1 MNTFDTLRHPVY
13 GGDYNPEQW
22 PEAVWLEDVR
32 LMREAGVNLVSLGVF
47 AWSRL
52 EPAPGEYDF
61 AWLDRVMDLLH
72 AHGIGVNLATATA
85 SPPPWLAALHPESL
99 PLRADGTRVWPG
111 SRQAYCPSSTAFRAA
126 ASALARRLAQR
137 YGAHPALKMWHVGNE
152 YGCHTSACYCD
163 HCAEAFRLWL
173 RARYSNLEA
182 LNAAWTTDFWSQRY
196 GDWGHICPPRQAPY
210 MPNPAQVLDWQ
221 RFCSDNLLECF
232 EAEARIV
239 RAATPEVPVATNFMG
254 FFKPLDYWRWAERQ
268 DLIANDIYP
277 DPSQPQAAAESAMT
291 ADLMRSLGRGKPWL
305 IMEQVAGQV
314 QWRAR
319 NALKRPGQMRLW
331 SYQALARGASGVM
344 FFQWRASKGGGER
357 FHGAMLG
364 HSGTD
369 SRVWREVC
377 ALGQE
382 LRGLPLGA
390 PSSKVAILHDWESWW
405 ALEGEG
411 HPARMGLMPLVRAWY
426 APLYAHNLIADFA
439 HPSDDLTRYK
449 AVFAPNLHL
458 LSAKAAQNLE
468 EYVAG
473 GGTLVVGAYSGI
485 VDTANQIHLPGYP
498 GALRRVLGLRV
509 EEFDVLPEGG
519 TLPVDTLGG
528 ERFEGEVWA
537 DVIHLEGARAL
548 AHFADGFAAA
558 RPAVTEHRFGRG
570 HALYIGTQPQSDGL
584 DWVLGHALRVA
595 GVPGAPAEP
604 GVERVTRGSG
614 AERIEFWLNHNPHP
628 VEVHAEGTDLLSRR
642 SLNSV
647 NGKTTLE
654 GYGVL
659 ALVPIQRAVPV

>member
-1 MNTFDTLRHPVY
+1 MNTANTLRHPVY

-22 PEAVWLEDVR
+22 PEDIWLEDVR

-52 EPAPGEYDF
+52 EPSPGEYDF
-61 AWLDRVMDLLH
+61 AWLDRAMDLLH
-72 AHGIGVNLATATA
+72 EHDIGVNLATATA
-85 SPPPWLAALHPESL
+85 SPPPWLAALHPSSL
-99 PLRADGTRVWPG
+99 PVRMDGTRLSTG

-126 ASALARRLAQR
+126 ASALTRRIAAR

-152 YGCHTSACYCD
+152 YGCHTAACYCE
-163 HCAEAFRLWL
+163 HCAERFRAWL
-173 RARYSNLEA
+173 RARYSSFEA

-196 GDWGHICPPRQAPY
+196 GDWSHIQPPRVAPY
-210 MPNPAQVLDWQ
+210 IRNPAQVLDWA
-221 RFCSDNLLECF
+221 RFSSDNLLECF
-232 EAEARIV
+232 EAEAEIV
-239 RAATPEVPVATNFMG
+239 RAATPEIPVATNFMG

-277 DPSQPQAAAESAMT
+277 DPSSPDAAAESAMT

-314 QWRAR
+314 QWRTR

-377 ALGQE
+377 QLGQE
-382 LRGLPLGA
+382 LRSLDLGA
-390 PSSKVAILHDWESWW
+390 PPQAEVAILHDWNNWW
-405 ALEGEG
+405 ALEDTEG
-411 HPARMGLMPLVRAWY
+411 HPAHVELMPLVRAWY

-439 HPSDDLTRYK
+439 HPSHDLSRYK

-458 LSAKAAQNLE
+458 ISDEAAHNLE
-468 EYVAG
+468 AYVTG

-485 VDTANQIHLPGYP
+485 VNTTNQIHLPGYP
-498 GALRRVLGLRV
+498 GALRRLLGLRV
-509 EEFDVLPEGG
+509 EEFDVLPEDG
-519 TLPVDTLGG
+519 TLTVNTLEG
-528 ERFEGEVWA
+528 EYFQGEVWA
-537 DVIHLEGARAL
+537 DVIHLEGASAL
-548 AHFADGFAAA
+548 AHFSDGFAAG
-558 RPAVTEHRFGRG
+558 RPAVTQHRFGRG
-570 HALYIGTQPQSDGL
+570 RALYVGTQLHAPGLRWVLEHALQS
-584 DWVLGHALRVA
+584 A
-595 GVPGAPAEP
+595 GVALPAAEP
-604 GVERVTRGSG
+604 GVERLTRGG
-614 AERIEFWLNHNPHP
+614 IEYWLNHNPYA
-628 VEVHAEGTDLLSRR
+628 VDVCAEGTDALTRR
-642 SLNSV
+642 LV
-647 NGKTTLE
+647 RGQTTLD

-659 ALVPIQRAVPV
+659 ALVPVQQVVPV